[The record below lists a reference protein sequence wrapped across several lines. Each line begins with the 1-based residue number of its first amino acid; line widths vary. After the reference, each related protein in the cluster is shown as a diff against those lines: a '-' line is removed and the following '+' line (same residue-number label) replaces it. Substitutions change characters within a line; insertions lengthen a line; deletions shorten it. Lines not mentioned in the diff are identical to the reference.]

1 MAQDAVALNG
11 LNGDRHRQFRRS
23 VIPILMYNREGE
35 NPNKPIS
42 VISGIVTVS
51 GGGFCHIIAYKGLL
65 FPPEAHKYR
74 YEIVFPNDM
83 RVDLEHLGVERHGLL
98 AGFYCHVPVEIVDAV
113 HFGIQTTRNQE
124 LKMYGYQVDNVSGR
138 LQNDLTDGYLTH
150 VEEQYQE
157 FRHDC
162 TPSFFSRRGSPVF
175 NEQRQLVGISFKDI
189 GVTKALDIGYITAI
203 LPRFCGGDDNMP
215 MSDVLERIRLLGEQK
230 FAMPEDL
237 EPSPSP

>member
-23 VIPILMYNREGE
+23 VIPILMYNRE
-35 NPNKPIS
+35 
-42 VISGIVTVS
+42 
-51 GGGFCHIIAYKGLL
+51 
-65 FPPEAHKYR
+65 
-74 YEIVFPNDM
+74 
-83 RVDLEHLGVERHGLL
+83 
-98 AGFYCHVPVEIVDAV
+98 DAV

-189 GVTKALDIGYITAI
+189 GVKPWI
-203 LPRFCGGDDNMP
+203 LG
-215 MSDVLERIRLLGEQK
+215 I
-230 FAMPEDL
+230 
-237 EPSPSP
+237 